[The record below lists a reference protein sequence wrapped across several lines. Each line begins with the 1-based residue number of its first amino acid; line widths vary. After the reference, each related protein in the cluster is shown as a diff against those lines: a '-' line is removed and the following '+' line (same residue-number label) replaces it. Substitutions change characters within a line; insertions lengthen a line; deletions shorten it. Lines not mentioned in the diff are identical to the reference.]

1 MESGGPAGGL
11 GEVGRPMR
19 WAVGIERVREVF
31 PGAVKGREDLLKGL
45 EHLGGPPGWP
55 GWVGR
60 SSQMAGGVGMPSRR
74 DGRDSESPQEGQE
87 VWDTL
92 QVEREW

>member
-11 GEVGRPMR
+11 GGVGRPMR
-19 WAVGIERVREVF
+19 WAVGIERVREAF
-31 PGAVKGREDLLKGL
+31 PGAVKGREDLLKVL

-55 GWVGR
+55 GWVRR

-74 DGRDSESPQEGQE
+74 AGRDSESPQEGQE
-87 VWDTL
+87 VRDAL
-92 QVEREW
+92 QVEQEW